1 MRYHRP
7 LIYLGLGLAAVV
19 GVLVFVTKGQHAS
32 QVSSS
37 IPESLSIAT
46 GQNDPTPTESN
57 ISSGSS
63 IATEQDLTVKAIL
76 LKGSDGRYPD
86 FTVPAGVVADPSTF
100 ISAVYNMKT
109 VGRFYKDSQYLYW
122 VVFPVPLYNLPFSI
136 TRVPNGD
143 PATFHTIRVGG
154 FDADAYAA
162 DKNQFYC
169 GPFPFLEIDPA
180 DAKVVIED
188 GYPVVQ
194 ANGKTYERT
203 ALDFSN
209 LEGGATRPCAEV
221 GPKGPGTA
229 N

>member
-1 MRYHRP
+1 MEKD
-7 LIYLGLGLAAVV
+7 LA
-19 GVLVFVTKGQHAS
+19 
-32 QVSSS
+32 
-37 IPESLSIAT
+37 
-46 GQNDPTPTESN
+46 
-57 ISSGSS
+57 
-63 IATEQDLTVKAIL
+63 VKAIL
-76 LKGSDGRYPD
+76 LKGSDGRIHD
-86 FTVPAGVVADPSTF
+86 FTMPVGVVADASTF
-100 ISAVYNMKT
+100 TFAGYSMKSL
-109 VGRFYKDSQYLYW
+109 GRFYKDSQYLYW
-122 VVFPVPLYNLPFSI
+122 VVFPEPLYNLPFSI

-143 PATFHTIRVGG
+143 PATFHAIRVGG